1 MVMKVYSPEF
11 KADAVALYLSDPSH
25 TFEGIGKDLGI
36 SRETLRNWVRAER
49 ARRSG
54 GSTMST
60 STEKNTVDSPPTA
73 EELQAENEALRREL
87 AAARK
92 EMHKLATE
100 RDILRKATKF
110 FRTRDDLVTN
120 RFQFI
125 EDHHR
130 AWGVKRLCAVLEV
143 TRSSFYKWRA
153 GRQARAARE
162 RADAALAERI
172 RAVHAEWD
180 GTYGRPR
187 ITAELRGDGERV
199 NHKRVGRI
207 MRKFGIA
214 GLRLRKRQVTTVPES
229 SATPVPDLLG
239 RDFTASTPN
248 TKYVGDITYLPVG
261 DGEFLYLATVID
273 CFSRRL
279 VGWSIADHMRTSLV
293 ADALRAAARV
303 RGSLAGAIFHSDHG
317 AQYTTRQSA
326 DICAELGVI
335 RSMGAVG
342 TSADNALAESFNA
355 ALKRETLRDAR
366 RFDGVHAC
374 RLAVFRWTARYNT
387 RRRHSA
393 NGQQAPIAYERQS
406 ATLTLAA

>member
-11 KADAVALYLSDPSH
+11 KADAVALYLSDPGH

-49 ARRSG
+49 ARRGESG
-54 GSTMST
+54 TT
-60 STEKNTVDSPPTA
+60 STNTKEFLV
-73 EELQAENEALRREL
+73 NEATKQELEAEIAALRAEL
-87 AAARK
+87 KTVRK
-92 EMHKLATE
+92 ENQKLATE

-110 FRTRDDLVTN
+110 FRHRDELVN
-120 RFQFI
+120 RFKFI

-130 AWGVKRLCAVLEV
+130 AWGVKRLCHVLEV
-143 TRSSFYKWRA
+143 ARSSFYKWRA

-187 ITAELRGDGERV
+187 ITAELRDDGERV
-199 NHKRVGRI
+199 NHKRVGRV
-207 MRKFGIA
+207 MRKYGIA
-214 GLRLRKRQVTTVPES
+214 GLRLRKRQVTTVPEP
-229 SATPVPDLLG
+229 SATPVPDLFR
-239 RDFTASTPN
+239 RDFTATAPN

-273 CFSRRL
+273 CFSRHL

-293 ADALRAAARV
+293 ADALRAAAAN
-303 RGSLAGAIFHSDHG
+303 RGSLAGAVFHSDHG
-317 AQYTTRQSA
+317 AQYTSRQFA
-326 DICAELGVI
+326 EVCAELGV
-335 RSMGAVG
+335 RQSMGAVG

-366 RFDGVHAC
+366 RFDGARAC
-374 RLAVFRWTARYNT
+374 RLAVFRWTTRYNT

-393 NGQQAPIAYERQS
+393 NGQQAPIAYEQQS

>member
-49 ARRSG
+49 ARRGG
-54 GSTMST
+54 GSTT

-87 AAARK
+87 AAARR
-92 EMHKLATE
+92 EMQRLATE

-110 FRTRDDLVTN
+110 FTRDDLVTN
-120 RFQFI
+120 RFQFV

-130 AWGVKRLCAVLEV
+130 AWGVKRLCQVLEV
-143 TRSSFYKWRA
+143 ARSSFYKWRA
-153 GRQARAARE
+153 GREARAARE

-172 RAVHAEWD
+172 KAVHAEWD

-187 ITAELRGDGERV
+187 ITAELRDDGERV
-199 NHKRVGRI
+199 NHKRVGRV

-214 GLRLRKRQVTTVPES
+214 GLRLRKRQVTTVPEP

-239 RDFTASTPN
+239 RDFTASAPN

-293 ADALRAAARV
+293 TDALRAAARV
-303 RGSLAGAIFHSDHG
+303 RGSLVGAVFHSDHG
-317 AQYTTRQSA
+317 AQYTSREF
-326 DICAELGVI
+326 AELCAQLGV
-335 RSMGAVG
+335 RQSMGAVG

-355 ALKRETLRDAR
+355 ALKRETLRGAR
-366 RFDGVHAC
+366 RFDGARAC
-374 RLAVFRWTARYNT
+374 RLAVFRWTTRYNT
-387 RRRHSA
+387 RRRHSRL
-393 NGQQAPIAYERQS
+393 GQQAPIAYEQQS

>member
-49 ARRSG
+49 ARRG
-54 GSTMST
+54 GGNTTST

-73 EELQAENEALRREL
+73 EELQAENEALRREV

-92 EMHKLATE
+92 EMHRLATE

-110 FRTRDDLVTN
+110 FRTRDDLVIN

-130 AWGVKRLCAVLEV
+130 AFGVKRLCQVLEV
-143 TRSSFYKWRA
+143 ARSSFYKWRT
-153 GRQARAARE
+153 GRAARAARE

-187 ITAELRGDGERV
+187 ITAELRDDGERV
-199 NHKRVGRI
+199 NHKRVGRV
-207 MRKFGIA
+207 MREYGIA
-214 GLRLRKRQVTTVPES
+214 GLRLRRRQITTVPEP
-229 SATPVPDLLG
+229 SAAPVPDLLR
-239 RDFTASTPN
+239 RDFTASEPN
-248 TKYVGDITYLPVG
+248 LKYVGDITYLPVG

-279 VGWSIADHMRTSLV
+279 VGWSIADHMRTELV
-293 ADALRAAARV
+293 TDALRAAARV
-303 RGSLAGAIFHSDHG
+303 RGGLAGAIFHSDHG
-317 AQYTTRQSA
+317 AQYKSREFA
-326 DICAELGVI
+326 AVCAELGVTQ
-335 RSMGAVG
+335 SMGAVG
-342 TSADNALAESFNA
+342 TSADNALAESLNA
-355 ALKRETLRDAR
+355 ALKRETLRGAR
-366 RFDGVHAC
+366 RFNGLRAC
-374 RLAVFRWTARYNT
+374 RLAVFRWTTRYNT
-387 RRRHSA
+387 RRRHSRL
-393 NGQQAPIAYERQS
+393 GQQAPIAYEQQS

>member
-49 ARRSG
+49 ARRGG
-54 GSTMST
+54 GSTT
-60 STEKNTVDSPPTA
+60 STEKSTVDSPPTA

-92 EMHKLATE
+92 EMQKLATE

-110 FRTRDDLVTN
+110 FTRDDLVTS

-130 AWGVKRLCAVLEV
+130 AWSVKRLCHVLEV
-143 TRSSFYKWRA
+143 ARSSFYKWRA

-162 RADAALAERI
+162 RADTALAMRI
-172 RAVHAEWD
+172 RAVHTEWD

-187 ITAELRGDGERV
+187 ITAELRDEGEPV
-199 NHKRVGRI
+199 NHKRVGRV

-214 GLRLRKRQVTTVPES
+214 GLRLRKRQVTTVPEP
-229 SATPVPDLLG
+229 SATRVPDLLG
-239 RDFTASTPN
+239 RDFTASAPN

-279 VGWSIADHMRTSLV
+279 VGWSLADHMRTSLV
-293 ADALRAAARV
+293 TDALRAAEAT
-303 RGSLAGAIFHSDHG
+303 RGSLAGAVFHSDHG
-317 AQYTTRQSA
+317 AQYTSREFAHFCT
-326 DICAELGVI
+326 ELGV
-335 RSMGAVG
+335 RQSMGAIG

-355 ALKRETLRDAR
+355 ALKRETLRGAR
-366 RFDGVHAC
+366 RFDGAHDC
-374 RLAVFRWTARYNT
+374 RLTVFRWTTRYNT

-393 NGQQAPIAYERQS
+393 NEQKAPNVYEQQS

>member
-36 SRETLRNWVRAER
+36 SRETLRNWVRAEW
-49 ARRSG
+49 ARRGESG
-54 GSTMST
+54 TT
-60 STEKNTVDSPPTA
+60 STNTKDIPVSEATQ
-73 EELQAENEALRREL
+73 EELEAEIAALRAEL
-87 AAARK
+87 KTVRK
-92 EMHKLATE
+92 ENQKLATE

-110 FRTRDDLVTN
+110 FRTRDDLVN
-120 RFQFI
+120 RCQFI

-130 AWGVKRLCAVLEV
+130 AWGMKRLCHVLEV
-143 TRSSFYKWRA
+143 ARSSFYKWKADRA
-153 GRQARAARE
+153 ARAARE
-162 RADAALAERI
+162 QADAALAERI
-172 RAVHAEWD
+172 RAVHDEWD

-187 ITAELRGDGERV
+187 ITAELREDGERV
-199 NHKRVGRI
+199 NHKRVGRV
-207 MRKFGIA
+207 MRKYGIA
-214 GLRLRKRQVTTVPES
+214 GLRLRRRQVTTVSEP
-229 SATPVPDLLG
+229 SATPVPDLLR
-239 RDFTASTPN
+239 RDFTANAPN

-293 ADALRAAARV
+293 ADALRAAAQV
-303 RGSLAGAIFHSDHG
+303 RGSLAGAVFHSDHG
-317 AQYTTRQSA
+317 AQYTSSQFA
-326 DICAELGVI
+326 AICAELGV
-335 RSMGAVG
+335 RQSMGAVG

-355 ALKRETLRDAR
+355 ALKRETLRGTR
-366 RFDGVHAC
+366 RFDGARAC
-374 RLAVFRWTARYNT
+374 RLAVFRWTTRYNT

-393 NGQQAPIAYERQS
+393 NGQQAPIAYEQQS

>member
-49 ARRSG
+49 ARRGG
-54 GSTMST
+54 GSTT

-73 EELQAENEALRREL
+73 EELQAENAALRREL

-92 EMHKLATE
+92 EMQKLATE

-110 FRTRDDLVTN
+110 FTRDDLVTN

-143 TRSSFYKWRA
+143 ARSSFYKWRA
-153 GRQARAARE
+153 GREARDARE

-187 ITAELRGDGERV
+187 ITAELRDQGERV
-199 NHKRVGRI
+199 NHKRVGRV

-214 GLRLRKRQVTTVPES
+214 GLRLRKRQVTTVPEA

-239 RDFTASTPN
+239 RDFTASEPN
-248 TKYVGDITYLPVG
+248 IKYVGDITYLPVG

-303 RGSLAGAIFHSDHG
+303 RGSLAGAVFHSDHG
-317 AQYTTRQSA
+317 AQYTSRQF
-326 DICAELGVI
+326 DDVCAELGV
-335 RSMGAVG
+335 RQSMGAVG

-355 ALKRETLRDAR
+355 ALKRETLRGAR
-366 RFDGVHAC
+366 RFDGVRAC
-374 RLAVFRWTARYNT
+374 RLAVFRWTTRYNT

-393 NGQQAPIAYERQS
+393 NGQQSPIAYERQS

>member
-11 KADAVALYLSDPSH
+11 KADAVALYLSDPGH

-49 ARRSG
+49 ARHGG
-54 GSTMST
+54 GSTT
-60 STEKNTVDSPPTA
+60 STEKSTVDSPPTA

-92 EMHKLATE
+92 EMEKLATE

-120 RFQFI
+120 RFQFV

-143 TRSSFYKWRA
+143 ARSSFYKWRA
-153 GRQARAARE
+153 GRAARAARE
-162 RADAALAERI
+162 QADAALAERI

-187 ITAELRGDGERV
+187 ITADLREDGERV
-199 NHKRVGRI
+199 NHKRVGRV
-207 MRKFGIA
+207 MRKYGIA
-214 GLRLRKRQVTTVPES
+214 GLRLRKRQVTTLPEP
-229 SATPVPDLLG
+229 SATPMPDLVG
-239 RDFTASTPN
+239 RDFTASAPN

-261 DGEFLYLATVID
+261 DGDFLYLATVID

-293 ADALRAAARV
+293 TDALRAAART
-303 RGSLAGAIFHSDHG
+303 RGSLAGAVFHSDHG
-317 AQYTTRQSA
+317 AQYSSREFA
-326 DICAELGVI
+326 RACAELEVKQ
-335 RSMGAVG
+335 SMGAVG

-355 ALKRETLRDAR
+355 TLKRETLRGAR
-366 RFDGVHAC
+366 RFDGVRAC
-374 RLAVFRWTARYNT
+374 RLAVFRWTTRYNT

-393 NGQQAPIAYERQS
+393 NGQQAPIAYEQQS

>member
-49 ARRSG
+49 ARRG
-54 GSTMST
+54 GGGTT
-60 STEKNTVDSPPTA
+60 STEKSTVDSPPTA

-92 EMHKLATE
+92 EMQKLATE

-120 RFQFI
+120 RCQFI

-130 AWGVKRLCAVLEV
+130 AWGVKRLCAMLEV
-143 TRSSFYKWRA
+143 ARSSFYKWRA
-153 GRQARAARE
+153 GRAARAARE
-162 RADAALAERI
+162 QADAALAERI

-207 MRKFGIA
+207 MRKYGIA
-214 GLRLRKRQVTTVPES
+214 GLRLRKRQVTTVPEP

-239 RDFTASTPN
+239 RDFTASAPN
-248 TKYVGDITYLPVG
+248 AKYVGDITYLPVG

-293 ADALRAAARV
+293 TDALRAAART
-303 RGSLAGAIFHSDHG
+303 RGSLAGAVFHSDHG
-317 AQYTTRQSA
+317 AQYSSRQFA
-326 DICAELGVI
+326 AVCAELEVKQ
-335 RSMGAVG
+335 SMGAVG

-355 ALKRETLRDAR
+355 TLKRETLRGAR
-366 RFDGVHAC
+366 RFDGARAC
-374 RLAVFRWTARYNT
+374 RLAVFRWATRYNT

-393 NGQQAPIAYERQS
+393 NGQQAPIAYEQQS

>member
-49 ARRSG
+49 ARHG
-54 GSTMST
+54 GSSTTST

-87 AAARK
+87 AAVRK
-92 EMHKLATE
+92 ENQKLATE

-110 FRTRDDLVTN
+110 FRTRDDLVN
-120 RFQFI
+120 RCQFI

-130 AWGVKRLCAVLEV
+130 AWGVKRLCQVLEV
-143 TRSSFYKWRA
+143 ARSSFYKWRA
-153 GRQARAARE
+153 GRAARAARE

-172 RAVHAEWD
+172 RAVHAAWD

-187 ITAELRGDGERV
+187 ITAELRDGGERV
-199 NHKRVGRI
+199 NHKRVGRV

-214 GLRLRKRQVTTVPES
+214 GLRLRKRVTTTVPEP
-229 SATPVPDLLG
+229 SATPVPDLFR
-239 RDFTASTPN
+239 RDFTAGMPN

-279 VGWSIADHMRTSLV
+279 VGWSIADHMRTELV
-293 ADALRAAARV
+293 TDALRAAART
-303 RGSLAGAIFHSDHG
+303 RGSLAGAVFHSDHG
-317 AQYTTRQSA
+317 AQYTSRQFA
-326 DICAELGVI
+326 EECAELGM
-335 RSMGAVG
+335 RQSMGAVG

-355 ALKRETLRDAR
+355 ALKRETLRGAR
-366 RFDGVHAC
+366 RFDGARAC
-374 RLAVFRWTARYNT
+374 RLAVFRWITRYNT

-393 NGQQAPIAYERQS
+393 NGHQAPIAYEQQS

>member
-49 ARRSG
+49 ARRGESG
-54 GSTMST
+54 TT
-60 STEKNTVDSPPTA
+60 STNTKDVPVSEATRQELEA
-73 EELQAENEALRREL
+73 EIAALRAEL
-87 AAARK
+87 KTVRK
-92 EMHKLATE
+92 ENQRLATE
-100 RDILRKATKF
+100 RDILRKATKG
-110 FRTRDDLVTN
+110 FRTRDDLVN
-120 RFQFI
+120 RCQFI

-143 TRSSFYKWRA
+143 ARSSFYKWRA
-153 GRQARAARE
+153 GRVARAARE

-187 ITAELRGDGERV
+187 ITAELGDDGERV
-199 NHKRVGRI
+199 NHKRVGRV

-214 GLRLRKRQVTTVPES
+214 GLRLRKRQVTTVPEP
-229 SATPVPDLLG
+229 SATPVPDLFQ
-239 RDFTASTPN
+239 RDFTASEPN

-293 ADALRAAARV
+293 TDALRTAAAT
-303 RGSLAGAIFHSDHG
+303 RGSLAGAVFHSDHG
-317 AQYTTRQSA
+317 AQYTSRQFA
-326 DICAELGVI
+326 GVCAELGV
-335 RSMGAVG
+335 RQSMGAVG

-355 ALKRETLRDAR
+355 ALKRETLRGGR
-366 RFDGVHAC
+366 YFDGTRAC
-374 RLAVFRWTARYNT
+374 RLAVFRWTTRYNT

-393 NGQQAPIAYERQS
+393 NGQQAPIPYEQQS